1 MAKLTALGMSL
12 AVDDAGGT
20 LRTITND
27 VGNFSMNQGRAE
39 IDVSGLDV
47 SGMERLLGRADTSI
61 SLSGFYNPGANLSHA
76 VFSTVLS
83 QAGTVTRTVQI
94 GYSSG
99 TVIGE
104 FILVDYNQSVGA
116 DGSHP
121 WTADL
126 HATGGT
132 VATWS

>member
-20 LRTITND
+20 PRTITND
-27 VGNFSMNQGRAE
+27 VGSFTMNSGRTP

-47 SGMERLLGRADTSI
+47 TGMERLLGRADTTI
-61 SLSGFYNPGANLSHA
+61 SLSGFYNPGSNLSHD
-76 VFSTVLS
+76 VFKTVLS
-83 QAGTVTRTVQI
+83 QAGTVTRTVTI
-94 GYSSG
+94 GYATG
-99 TVIGE
+99 TVVGE
-104 FILVDYNQSVGA
+104 FIAVTYNQTVSQ

-126 HATGGT
+126 QATGGT